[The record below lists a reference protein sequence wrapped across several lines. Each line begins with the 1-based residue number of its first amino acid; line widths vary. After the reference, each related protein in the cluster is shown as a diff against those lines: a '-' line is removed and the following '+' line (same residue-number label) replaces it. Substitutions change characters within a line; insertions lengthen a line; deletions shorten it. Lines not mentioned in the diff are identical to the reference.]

1 MRSSSI
7 FGLAYSKS
15 ELGTFSDVQDPFLT
29 PPNNVVNLSGAEIP
43 FAPKFTGNIGM
54 AYDFKLGNF
63 TLTPRVDVSHMDET
77 QAALWSEPQ
86 VTLPSRTL
94 LNAQLTLEPDSAT
107 WSAVL
112 WGTNVTDK
120 QYIAGIQNNAT
131 LYYAAPPR
139 QFGFRFKYN
148 F

>member
-1 MRSSSI
+1 M
-7 FGLAYSKS
+7 
-15 ELGTFSDVQDPFLT
+15 T
-29 PPNNVVNLSGAEIP
+29 
-43 FAPKFTGNIGM
+43 
-54 AYDFKLGNF
+54 
-63 TLTPRVDVSHMDET
+63 ET

-86 VTLPSRTL
+86 VTLPERTL
-94 LNAQLTLEPDSAT
+94 LNAQLSLEPNSGT

-120 QYIAGIQNNAT
+120 EYIAGIQNNAT
-131 LYYAAPPR
+131 LFYAAPPA